1 MSTVLRRNVRA
12 GGICKGALDCAKTI
26 SVLFHTERTRREYVR
41 CASSTSMSDT
51 RAWLQYVRTACSIV
65 HSVCVCV
72 CSVCSVSQYYDVL
85 ASKYTYTMPNEA
97 AHTHIRT
104 TELSCSATN
113 TCEHSTLRYILRL
126 SNSQTNSAII
136 SVCITWDQRR
146 SKQLSVIPHA
156 LCSTYIRVMTI
167 HWVLLSC
174 IKEYLAYTP
183 KSRYTF
189 CLYLWM
195 LYRRAKLYSW

>member
-1 MSTVLRRNVRA
+1 M
-12 GGICKGALDCAKTI
+12 
-26 SVLFHTERTRREYVR
+26 
-41 CASSTSMSDT
+41 
-51 RAWLQYVRTACSIV
+51 

-167 HWVLLSC
+167 HWALFIVYQRIPGLYT
-174 IKEYLAYTP
+174 KEQIYFLPIPLNTLQ
-183 KSRYTF
+183 K
-189 CLYLWM
+189 
-195 LYRRAKLYSW
+195 AKLYSR